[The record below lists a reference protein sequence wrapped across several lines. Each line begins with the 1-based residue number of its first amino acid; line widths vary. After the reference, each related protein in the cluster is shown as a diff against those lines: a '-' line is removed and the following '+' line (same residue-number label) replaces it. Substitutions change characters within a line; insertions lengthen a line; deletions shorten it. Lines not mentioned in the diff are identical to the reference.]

1 MMGKVVIF
9 GGSGGIGSAIASQ
22 LFDAGYDLHLVG
34 RDETKLRA
42 IAGKVDA
49 DYSVGDVNDPAL
61 FGKVAKDAG
70 EKVTGLVF
78 AVGTMNL
85 QRLQRL
91 TPEEMLRDFKVNALG
106 AALAI
111 QSLIP
116 AFKNNSEPS
125 SVVLFSS
132 VAVDQGFKM
141 HASISMAKGAVSGLT
156 RALAAEL
163 APKTRVNAI
172 APSLTETPL
181 TDRMLSNEKMVEAIA
196 NMHALPRLGQ
206 PDDVA
211 ALAAFLISEKSSW
224 ITGQI
229 FGVDG
234 GRSTLRIKS

>member
-1 MMGKVVIF
+1 MGKVVIF
-9 GGSGGIGSAIASQ
+9 GGSGGIGSAIASR
-22 LFDAGYDLHLVG
+22 LFDQGYQLHLVA
-34 RDETKLRA
+34 RNETKLA
-42 IAGKVDA
+42 EIAGKIKA
-49 DYSVGDVNDPAL
+49 SYTVGDVTDPEL
-61 FGKVAKDAG
+61 FPQVTEDAG
-70 EKVTGLVF
+70 DEVAGLVY

-85 QRLQRL
+85 KSLQRL
-91 TPEEMLRDFKVNALG
+91 KPEEMLNDFKVNALG
-106 AALAI
+106 AAMAV
-111 QSLIP
+111 QSLLP
-116 AFKNNSEPS
+116 ALKNNPEPA

-163 APKTRVNAI
+163 APKVRVNAI

-181 TDRMLSNEKMVEAIA
+181 TEGMLSNEKMVEAIA
-196 NMHALPRLGQ
+196 NMHALRRLGQ
-206 PDDVA
+206 PEDMAD
-211 ALAAFLISEKSSW
+211 LAAFLISEKSGW